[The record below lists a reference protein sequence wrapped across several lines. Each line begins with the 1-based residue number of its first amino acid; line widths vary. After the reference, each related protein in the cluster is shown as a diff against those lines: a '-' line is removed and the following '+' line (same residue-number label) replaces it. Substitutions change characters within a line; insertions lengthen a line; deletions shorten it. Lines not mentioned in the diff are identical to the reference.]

1 MAKKIKKYKVGI
13 DSETYA
19 ISMVES
25 PAIESDFVAL
35 SKEEE
40 KRVFLESNERH
51 MVYGAALIPDKDIYR
66 NNGEQEF
73 YISFTKESIEKM
85 SQDFMKNYRQNEVT
99 LDHEEMANDITIT
112 ESWLVEDPYKDKAN
126 ALGINVPKGTWM
138 VGMKVN
144 QIDVWE
150 RVKSGELKG
159 FSVESMISLEDF
171 SKQNTNNMNIET
183 NDNMFW
189 DKMKNILSE
198 VFTSLS
204 MSKKD
209 EDIVKTMNEGTNT
222 IEELAA
228 MSGFTS
234 VEEYQKEV
242 EAIEAELEE
251 NAQPTEPTVETPKTE
266 EPAVVEE
273 PKVEEP
279 KPTEEEPKVE
289 EKPQENNAHLEELIN
304 SLKEE
309 INALKEMNNGL
320 NDKVKELSKEPST
333 KPVNTNAK
341 PSGASTYSAWREQ
354 MRNMIG

>member
-40 KRVFLESNERH
+40 KRVFLESDERH

-251 NAQPTEPTVETPKTE
+251 NTQPTEPTVETPKTE

-320 NDKVKELSKEPST
+320 NDKVKELSKEPSA